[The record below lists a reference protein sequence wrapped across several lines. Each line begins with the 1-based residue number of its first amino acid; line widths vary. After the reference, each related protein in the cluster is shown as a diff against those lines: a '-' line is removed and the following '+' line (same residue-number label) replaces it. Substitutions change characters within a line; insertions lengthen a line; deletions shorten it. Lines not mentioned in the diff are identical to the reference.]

1 MLKSHWERE
10 GVYTLVATNVN
21 GKTNDSISVRF
32 DRHQTKL
39 LRKTN
44 YKPLSTFFIPD
55 FPKPAVYNKNTLTLI
70 VYKDHFLVL
79 NNNLFIFIEIKF
91 EF

>member
-1 MLKSHWERE
+1 MLKSHWERK
-10 GVYTLVATNVN
+10 GVYILVATNVN

-39 LRKTN
+39 LRNTN

-55 FPKPAVYNKNTLTLI
+55 FPKPVVYNKNSLTLI
-70 VYKDHFLVL
+70 VYKEHFLA
-79 NNNLFIFIEIKF
+79 FK
-91 EF
+91 